1 MFSARDA
8 MVVCGSE
15 EAARVLGLCGTHARM
30 ERRSGETAEPQSRR

>member
-8 MVVCGSE
+8 MVVCGAE
-15 EAARVLGLCGTHARM
+15 ARVLGLCGTHARM